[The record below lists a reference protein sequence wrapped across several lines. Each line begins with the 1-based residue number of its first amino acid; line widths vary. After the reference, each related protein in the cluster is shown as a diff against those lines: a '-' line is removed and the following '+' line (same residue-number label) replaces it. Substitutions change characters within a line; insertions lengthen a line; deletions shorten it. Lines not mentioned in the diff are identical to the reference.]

1 MRKIT
6 NTKRLI
12 QSSIFIMGIVFPQHF
27 HAQTGTQ
34 NPANQSITITES
46 FNGFTDFKVNGN
58 WKFQDPNTLQMFN
71 IATDRISVKF
81 KPNAAQS
88 QISAFENTSGLIRKK
103 RTVIDWYRYDLSNA
117 QGSFF
122 DIARMC
128 ASNALVEKVSISSAN
143 IYMQT
148 SNDPVSSN
156 AWYYNNAN
164 DKDIDMHEAWNIETG
179 LGSQILVAI
188 IDSGIDWAHE
198 DLGMGTDGY
207 QNIYL
212 NPGEDAWTDPNNP
225 ATGNGIDDDN
235 NGYVDDWKGWN
246 FYNQNNDTRLN
257 AGHGTHTAGIVSAK
271 TNNNKGVA
279 GVAGGWGG
287 SGCKIIPCGAGPNGQ
302 SMVEEAID
310 GILYAVPLGAK
321 VINMSFGGAATPE
334 FEDAIVYAYEQ
345 GVAIVA
351 SAGNDGIQPVVYP
364 ANHPLVIGVGA
375 TEYADLRR
383 PNSNYGQH
391 LDMSAPG
398 LEIISTQENN
408 NYGSSSGTSFSSP
421 MVAGVAA
428 LMLSQNPC
436 LGPRQI
442 QDMLTA
448 TSEKV
453 GGYYYN
459 YNPLIPGKSNEL
471 GYGRL
476 NAHDAVKAAQE
487 SAGLGID
494 LYIRDRFNDTGNDAG
509 YVFTWD
515 YDESPDIWVRNNPD
529 GFIVENQVHEAQSFE
544 LNPNDPFYV
553 YVRVGNKGCTP
564 SLGTETLSLYRS
576 IASTLSGWPVDWD
589 GILNPNGAV
598 IGTQTI
604 PALQP
609 GESVILEFEWAP
621 NYNIGHCLLARIE
634 NSVQDP
640 ITVYPDN
647 MADDIYRNNNIAMR
661 NVFIHDIYPGVQKP
675 VIGGVVYPYGDFVA
689 VGNRSTSRVEY
700 DFIFKAPDDEPG
712 NPLTKEAEVILIFD
726 NIGWN
731 LFYPYMKDRT
741 DILILRDNRVQ
752 LLNREVRIN
761 QVPFDPQQ
769 RVSIYVSYSFLTQE
783 VTSKSTFGYHVIQ
796 KYSDND
802 PQKPERWT
810 GAVHYYITKY
820 ERDPFK
826 AIAGEDKYVREGE
839 IVTVNAST
847 IQEDAVYNWYDETGV
862 LIYSGSSF
870 TATPEISKKYKLEVI
885 ADADG
890 FKDYDSMEIKVSSFY
905 LNELT
910 PNPVNDQLTV
920 NYHVTNAQQAFLMI
934 VGSSNNYQSSNY
946 VLNTQQSQRTIDVSQ
961 LATGHYQVILICN
974 GQVVDTEAL
983 VVN

>member
-1 MRKIT
+1 MKKII
-6 NTKRLI
+6 NSRQLVK
-12 QSSIFIMGIVFPQHF
+12 SAVFVLGTVLPLNF
-27 HAQTGTQ
+27 YAQTGTQ
-34 NPANQSITITES
+34 TPANPQILITES
-46 FNGFTDFKVNGN
+46 FNGFNYFKVNGI
-58 WKFQDPNTLQMFN
+58 WKVQDPNTLQMFN

-81 KPNAAQS
+81 KPAATQS

-103 RTVIDWYRYDLSNA
+103 RTVIDWYHYNVSNA

-128 ASNALVEKVSISSAN
+128 ASNALVEKVSVSSA
-143 IYMQT
+143 IVYTQT
-148 SNDPVSSN
+148 SNDPATSN
-156 AWYYNNAN
+156 AWYFNNAN
-164 DKDIDMHEAWNIETG
+164 DRDIDMHEAWNIETG
-179 LGSQILVAI
+179 LGSQIRVAI
-188 IDSGIDWAHE
+188 IDSGVDWAHE
-198 DLGMGTDGY
+198 DLGLGTDGY

-212 NPGEDAWTDPNNP
+212 NPGEDAWTNPNNP

-235 NGYVDDWKGWN
+235 NGYIDDWKGWN
-246 FYNQNNDTRLN
+246 FYNNNNDTRQN

-302 SMVEEAID
+302 SMVEEAVD
-310 GILYAVPLGAK
+310 GILYAVSLGAK
-321 VINMSFGGAATPE
+321 VINMSFGSGPTAE
-334 FEDAIVYAYEQ
+334 FEDAIVYANEH
-345 GVAIVA
+345 GVVIVA
-351 SAGNDGIQPVVYP
+351 SAGNDGVQPVMYP
-364 ANHPLVIGVGA
+364 ANHPLIIGVGA
-375 TEYADLRR
+375 TEYADQRR
-383 PNSNYGQH
+383 QNSNYGQH
-391 LDMSAPG
+391 LDMGAPG

-436 LGPRQI
+436 LGHRQI
-442 QDMLTA
+442 QEMLTA

-487 SAGLGID
+487 SAGQGID

-529 GFIVENQVHEAQSFE
+529 GFVVENQVHEAQSFE
-544 LNPNDPFYV
+544 YNPNDPFYV
-553 YVRVGNKGCTP
+553 YVRIGNKGCTP

-576 IASTLSGWPVDWD
+576 IASTLSGWPGDWD
-589 GILNPNGAV
+589 GSGGQQGSV

-604 PALQP
+604 PVLEP
-609 GESVILEFEWAP
+609 GESVILQFQWAP
-621 NYNIGHCLLARIE
+621 IYNIGHCLLARIE

-661 NVFIHDIYPGVQKP
+661 NVFIHDIYPGIQKP
-675 VIGGVVYPYGDFVA
+675 VIGGIVYPYGDFVS
-689 VGNRSTSRVEY
+689 VGNRRDVKMDY
-700 DFIFKAPDDEPG
+700 DLIFKSPDDEPG
-712 NPLTKEAEVILIFD
+712 NPLTKEAEVVLIFD
-726 NIGWN
+726 NDGWD
-731 LFYPYMKDRT
+731 LLYPYMKNRT
-741 DILILRDNRVQ
+741 DILILRDHRVQ
-752 LLNREVRIN
+752 LLSREVKLN
-761 QVPFDPQQ
+761 NVSFPAQQ

-783 VTSKSTFGYHVIQ
+783 VTNKSNFGYHVIQ
-796 KYSDND
+796 KYSDAD
-802 PQKPERWT
+802 PNAAERWT

-826 AIAGEDKYVREGE
+826 ARAGEDKLIREGDA
-839 IVTVNAST
+839 VTVTANT
-847 IQEDAVYNWYDETGV
+847 IQENAVYNWYDEAGV

-890 FKDYDSMEIKVSSFY
+890 FKDYDSMEVKVSSFY

-910 PNPVNDQLTV
+910 PNPVNDILTV
-920 NYHVTNAQQAFLMI
+920 NYHASDANQAFLMI